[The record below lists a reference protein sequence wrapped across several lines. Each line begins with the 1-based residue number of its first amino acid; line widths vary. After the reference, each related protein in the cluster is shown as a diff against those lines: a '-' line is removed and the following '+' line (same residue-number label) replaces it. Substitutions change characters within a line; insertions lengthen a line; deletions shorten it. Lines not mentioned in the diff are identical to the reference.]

1 VNEPRPGGQE
11 IFEVGVGA
19 SRIKVLFVPDG
30 AGAVKQITIPLP
42 ILALGLFILCC
53 TAACFCW
60 LMHDYILNSAQ
71 TPKLAEIDKER
82 CQKEREFIQLCQRV
96 DELGSEFQGLLALD
110 QKLRSVADLEPS
122 QHEIGILAMGGSESG
137 STQSEGMEVPAGR
150 KPNASSDSADPAK
163 EGGTAALTWESN
175 AATGRP
181 GHHRVFSPSMALSW
195 PANGFIIHGFGTGVS
210 PESGKTEFHKGID
223 VSARLGCP
231 VLAASDGV
239 VASVGWEP
247 GFGRTLSITHGYGLT
262 TFYGNLGGIF
272 VREGQYVKSGERIA
286 VVGEGGS
293 FGPHLHYEARLNGV
307 AVNPLQFILKKPHL
321 IQASVSP

>member
-30 AGAVKQITIPLP
+30 PGAVKQVTIPLP

-60 LMHDYILNSAQ
+60 LMHDYILNSARM
-71 TPKLAEIDKER
+71 PKLAEIDKES
-82 CQKEREFIQLCQRV
+82 CQKEREFIHLCQRV
-96 DELGSEFQGLLALD
+96 DELGSEFQGLVALD
-110 QKLRSVADLEPS
+110 QKLRSVADLEPT

-137 STQSEGMEVPAGR
+137 SAQSERMEVQAGR
-150 KPNASSDSADPAK
+150 KPNVSFGSADAAK
-163 EGGTAALTWESN
+163 EGGTAALTRESN
-175 AATGRP
+175 ESP
-181 GHHRVFSPSMALSW
+181 GHPEHYQVFSPSMAPIW
-195 PANGFIIHGFGTGVS
+195 PANGFIIHGFGIGVS

-223 VSARLGCP
+223 ISARLGGP

-262 TFYGNLGGIF
+262 TFYGNLGEIF
-272 VREGQYVKSGERIA
+272 VREGQYVKSGKRIA

-293 FGPHLHYEARLNGV
+293 YGPHLHYEIRLNGV
-307 AVNPLQFILKKPHL
+307 AVNPLQFIPKKPHL